1 MSFFKERTTPTQN
14 VAFLSLMAAVNA
26 LLAVLLAFAPL
37 SDLFVVLVLPL
48 VSAMVGLLCQKQYLP
63 IYVIAAIGVSLATS
77 AYNMQATFFYVI
89 PAILSGTL
97 YGFLYHSKQ
106 PLPYLILYTALL
118 ELGMMALSILIIK
131 GIYEN
136 DIIAFFLQVLGLADH
151 PYIHDIVPAFLL
163 TYALAQTAIS
173 HFVIQ
178 GFFSRFHLEEKS
190 NEKLLL
196 SYPIGGIGA
205 VVLALSFIVY
215 SPATSYF
222 FLVLALY
229 LTAFSSLLFVTK
241 FAWWVYLVLGVM
253 ELLSLYGFA
262 SLYSL
267 VPADG
272 GLVLL
277 SFFLFSLDT
286 ATLLG
291 RLLLLRKK
299 KERID

>member
-1 MSFFKERTTPTQN
+1 
-14 VAFLSLMAAVNA
+14 
-26 LLAVLLAFAPL
+26 
-37 SDLFVVLVLPL
+37 
-48 VSAMVGLLCQKQYLP
+48 
-63 IYVIAAIGVSLATS
+63 
-77 AYNMQATFFYVI
+77 
-89 PAILSGTL
+89 
-97 YGFLYHSKQ
+97 
-106 PLPYLILYTALL
+106 
-118 ELGMMALSILIIK
+118 
-131 GIYEN
+131 
-136 DIIAFFLQVLGLADH
+136 
-151 PYIHDIVPAFLL
+151 L

>member
-14 VAFLSLMAAVNA
+14 IAFLSLMAAVNA
-26 LLAVLLAFAPL
+26 LLAVLLAFVPL

-63 IYVIAAIGVSLATS
+63 IYAIAAIGVSLATS

-136 DIIAFFLQVLGLADH
+136 DIIAFFLHVLGLTNH

-196 SYPIGGIGA
+196 SYPIGAICA

-291 RLLLLRKK
+291 RLLLLKKK